1 MQTPHTTTEGEIKEI
16 WERLTKCEASNKS
29 AHHRLDGL
37 EEVVKS
43 VNSLAVSTN
52 QLATETKAL
61 REDFKATDE
70 RLEALEIR
78 PLKRYDMIVT
88 VVVTAVVSGLIG
100 FLLNMILG

>member
-61 REDFKATDE
+61 REDFKSMDD
-70 RLEALEIR
+70 RLEVLEVK

-88 VVVTAVVSGLIG
+88 VLVTSVISGVMG